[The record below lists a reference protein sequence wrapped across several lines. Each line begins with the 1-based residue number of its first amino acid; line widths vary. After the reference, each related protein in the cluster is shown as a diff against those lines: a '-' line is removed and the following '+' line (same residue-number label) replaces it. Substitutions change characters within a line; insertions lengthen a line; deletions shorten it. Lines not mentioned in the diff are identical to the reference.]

1 MQALSFELKDKAIL
15 VTGSSRG
22 IGAAIALKL
31 GEAGAHVGVTY
42 TSEKSAGLAQE
53 ICAKIEASGGKALA
67 LSLDVGQEAQ
77 CGAAIDTFVK
87 HFGRMDG
94 LVNNAG
100 VSIDQ
105 LVLRYKAEDWDKLM
119 NINLRGAFLMS
130 KAALRPLMKA
140 GGGSIVNMSSVVGQ
154 MGNAGQVPYCTSKAG
169 LIGMSKSLAKE
180 VASRKIRVNAI
191 APGFIET
198 DMTDALNE
206 QQKAAIVQG
215 IPLESLGTGDDIAF
229 GALYLLSPVSRY
241 ITGQVL
247 NINGGLYM

>member
-1 MQALSFELKDKAIL
+1 
-15 VTGSSRG
+15 
-22 IGAAIALKL
+22 
-31 GEAGAHVGVTY
+31 
-42 TSEKSAGLAQE
+42 
-53 ICAKIEASGGKALA
+53 
-67 LSLDVGQEAQ
+67 
-77 CGAAIDTFVK
+77 
-87 HFGRMDG
+87 
-94 LVNNAG
+94 
-100 VSIDQ
+100 
-105 LVLRYKAEDWDKLM
+105 
-119 NINLRGAFLMS
+119 
-130 KAALRPLMKA
+130 
-140 GGGSIVNMSSVVGQ
+140 
-154 MGNAGQVPYCTSKAG
+154 
-169 LIGMSKSLAKE
+169 MSKSLAKE